1 MLINAILC
9 MVDLGIKV
17 AFIVNHI
24 NYAFMSMFCEYI
36 YLFIFFTCGNVH
48 CARCTYN
55 YFLMVSAH
63 TFFSDI
69 RVTVNVLS
77 LVGTYTRTFFQ
88 LTSMR

>member
-1 MLINAILC
+1 MFINAIDGFRDKSRFHSKTHIMPLRVC
-9 MVDLGIKV
+9 
-17 AFIVNHI
+17 FVNT
-24 NYAFMSMFCEYI
+24 FT
-36 YLFIFFTCGNVH
+36 YLFSLRAEMYTVQDVG
-48 CARCTYN
+48 TYN